1 MNKSKFELL
10 RTKQVAEELSQPLQ
24 FVQKIIREG
33 RLKATKS
40 GKEYL
45 VTRQDLNKYLGIENV
60 DEFLKK
66 DLEIAQLKSKIKN
79 YELQISTLKGVLG
92 TLNNIVGLDISQ

>member
-1 MNKSKFELL
+1 MNKAKFELL
-10 RTKQVAEELSQPLQ
+10 RTKQVAEELGKPLQ

-33 RLKATKS
+33 ILKATKS

-45 VTRQDLNKYLGIENV
+45 VTRQDLNKYLGIENN

-79 YELQISTLKGVLG
+79 YELQISTLKRVLG
-92 TLNNIVGLDISQ
+92 TLNNIIGLEISQ